1 MTEHAVETHNM
12 FYF

>member
-12 FYF
+12 FSF